1 MDRLIDKASSHRKA
15 NGRKGERGSM
25 ADYSRSN
32 PSPRYRELIGMYRD
46 MHEHGIPEQN
56 LPASETFDGRS
67 LKSHARIIKSIIDI
81 MGSQTIL
88 DYGAG
93 KGTQYRPEKIAT
105 QDGDFP
111 DIKSFWGVDAITCYD
126 PGNAEFDTLPDGR
139 FDGVISTD
147 MLEHCPSEDLPW
159 VIDEIFSFAD
169 EFLYLNVACYPA
181 LKVLPDGENA
191 HVTIEPPDWWLNR
204 FDAAV
209 TAHPG
214 LRYFTCFDV
223 LEKGPDGKDN
233 LTRLMGKGKSKP
245 KHPGG

>member
-1 MDRLIDKASSHRKA
+1 MSHGVELGQDA
-15 NGRKGERGSM
+15 IPGDLAGGC
-25 ADYSRSN
+25 RSQCN
-32 PSPRYRELIGMYRD
+32 IV
-46 MHEHGIPEQN
+46 
-56 LPASETFDGRS
+56 
-67 LKSHARIIKSIIDI
+67 RIR
-81 MGSQTIL
+81 
-88 DYGAG
+88 
-93 KGTQYRPEKIAT
+93 RPEKTEQARLIHRTRCGRVGDGSGRMSAPGAT
-105 QDGDFP
+105 F
-111 DIKSFWGVDAITCYD
+111 T
-126 PGNAEFDTLPDGR
+126 NTLTDGR

-169 EFLYLNVACYPA
+169 EFLYLNVAWYPA
-181 LKVLPDGENA
+181 HKVLPDGKNA
-191 HVTIEPPDWWLNR
+191 HVTIEPPDWWKNR

-245 KHPGG
+245 KHPGGKALTIDPI